1 MDNRVPIFLLAAGVM
16 LALAARGRKKQ
27 ALEATPSPPLPPVP
41 SATPGAPSR
50 ATAPPNLGG
59 SRGSA
64 RSASFAEVL
73 DILNTE
79 APKYGLDPRVLRAV
93 MQAESGQQPFG
104 PDGKI
109 IIRFEPH
116 VFARATAVKALGLK
130 RLPTDEEANQYGAKV
145 LNPGMT
151 TMWEGRTRVGGQA
164 AEWETL
170 ARARAIDEH
179 AAISSTSF
187 GLGQVMGFNYKL
199 AEYPS
204 PTAMFEDFQTSG
216 VAQALGMLRMIKNVP
231 KQLKALKALD
241 FPAFVASYNG
251 AKIGTSKNAGY
262 VTRMQ
267 DNLARSA

>member
-1 MDNRVPIFLLAAGVM
+1 M
-16 LALAARGRKKQ
+16 
-27 ALEATPSPPLPPVP
+27 TTS
-41 SATPGAPSR
+41 
-50 ATAPPNLGG
+50 PPNLGG
-59 SRGSA
+59 ARGA
-64 RSASFAEVL
+64 GRGATFEEVV
-73 DILNTE
+73 DVLNTE

-93 MQAESGQQPFG
+93 MQAESGQKPFG
-104 PDGKI
+104 SDGKI

-116 VFARATAVKALGLK
+116 VFARATASKALGLN
-130 RLPTDEEANQYGAKV
+130 RRPTDEEANQHGSKV

-151 TMWEGRTRVGGQA
+151 TIWEGRKRVGGQA

-187 GLGQVMGFNYKL
+187 GLGQVMGYNYKL

-231 KQLKALKALD
+231 KQVKALKALD

-251 AKIGTSKNAGY
+251 AKIGTSNNAGY
-262 VTRMQ
+262 VKRMQ
-267 DNLARSA
+267 DNLARLA